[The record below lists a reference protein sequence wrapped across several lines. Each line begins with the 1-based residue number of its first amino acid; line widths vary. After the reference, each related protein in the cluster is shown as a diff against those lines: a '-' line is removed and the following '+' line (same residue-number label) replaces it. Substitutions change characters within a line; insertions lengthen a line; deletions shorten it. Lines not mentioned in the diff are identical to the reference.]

1 MMAGAKEMPSQG
13 EEVAHG
19 IVNREEPLGLRHRFE
34 APHVVLAPARRL
46 V

>member
-1 MMAGAKEMPSQG
+1 MMAGAKETPSH
-13 EEVAHG
+13 EEKVAHR
-19 IVNREEPLGLRHRFE
+19 IVNREEPLGLRHPFE